1 MTTIVKLT
9 VGRNHPDLDDDR
21 EVVEE
26 SGGVYTVRREDSSQ
40 ITATESVTIDGIKFT
55 VEAP

>member
-9 VGRNHPDLDDDR
+9 VGRNHPDVDDFAI
-21 EVVEE
+21 VVEE
-26 SGGVYTVRREDSSQ
+26 SGVYTVRREDSSQ

>member
-9 VGRNHPDLDDDR
+9 VGRNHPDVDDFAI
-21 EVVEE
+21 VVEE

>member
-1 MTTIVKLT
+1 MNPIVKIR
-9 VGRNHPDLDDDR
+9 VERHSDADDFVI
-21 EVVEE
+21 VVEE
-26 SGGVYTVRREDSSQ
+26 SGVYTVRCDTTSSP